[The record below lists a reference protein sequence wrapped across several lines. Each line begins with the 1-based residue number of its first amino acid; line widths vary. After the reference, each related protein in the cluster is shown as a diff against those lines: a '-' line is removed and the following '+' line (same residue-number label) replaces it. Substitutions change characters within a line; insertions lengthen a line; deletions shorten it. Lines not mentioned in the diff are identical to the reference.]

1 MPQNTITPQNTSQTA
16 MTVQEFLSWA
26 RIGKTKFYKEV
37 NAGRLT
43 LRKVGT
49 RSLVAVGDAQ
59 AWFDGLPKVG
69 NSDTAPDA
77 DHLSNSQSI

>member
-1 MPQNTITPQNTSQTA
+1 MKFRNMTDSSRQTA

-26 RIGKTKFYKEV
+26 RIGRTKFYKEV

-49 RSLVAVGDAQ
+49 RSLVAVEDAQ

-69 NSDTAPDA
+69 SSDATQNA

>member
-1 MPQNTITPQNTSQTA
+1 

-49 RSLVAVGDAQ
+49 RSLIAVDDAH

-69 NSDTAPDA
+69 SGDAAHAA
-77 DHLSNSQSI
+77 DHPSNSSNI